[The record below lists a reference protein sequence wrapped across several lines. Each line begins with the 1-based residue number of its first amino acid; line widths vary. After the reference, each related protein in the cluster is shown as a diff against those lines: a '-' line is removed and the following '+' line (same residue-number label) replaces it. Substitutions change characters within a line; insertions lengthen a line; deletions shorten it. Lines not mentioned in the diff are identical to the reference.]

1 MASTDPTETSGSDRQ
16 AARERTYRML
26 AGIMAALF
34 LGFGALGG
42 LFLWYDSATSWV
54 SHTHRVRTGVADT
67 LEALTEAESA
77 QRAYVLTADRRFI
90 ATIADAKTRAV
101 RSLEALDRLTADNR
115 AQQGRLAPL
124 RQQMGIRLEVIDQ
137 VVAARRAG
145 APVAAIRI
153 IRQGRGIAAM
163 EAIRVQLAQIDATER
178 QLETERIDRARTIR
192 VGVIGAL
199 ALFAVLLAAVVV
211 RTLREIDLDRE
222 AEADAAERLRDLL
235 ADRTLLIDE
244 VNHRVKNSL
253 QQIASVVRLQSRA
266 SPHADTREAL
276 EKTLDR
282 IMAVGRVHEQLYR
295 SGEMLGDFDAGL
307 YAETLSRELVASL
320 GREEV
325 TLETQ
330 VISAKLDVRQATPLA
345 LILNELITNA
355 LKYGCPPGRP
365 CKIRVTLGTEE
376 GAYRLS
382 VSDDGQGL
390 PPNFDP
396 RRGKSLG
403 MRAIDALTRQ
413 LQGRFIIETAE
424 VGAHFALVF
433 PRSLA

>member
-1 MASTDPTETSGSDRQ
+1 MASTDPAETSGSDRQ
-16 AARERTYRML
+16 GARERTFRML
-26 AGIMAALF
+26 AGVMAALF

-42 LFLWYDSATSWV
+42 LFLWYDNATSWV

-77 QRAYVLTADRRFI
+77 QRAYVLTADRRFVV
-90 ATIADAKTRAV
+90 TLEDAKRRALA
-101 RSLEALDRLTADNR
+101 SFEALDRLTRDNP
-115 AQQGRLAPL
+115 AQQDRLGPL
-124 RQQMGIRLEVIDQ
+124 RTQMAIRLEVIDQ
-137 VVAARRAG
+137 VVAARAAG

-163 EAIRVQLAQIDATER
+163 DAIRAQLKDIDATEAR
-178 QLETERIDRARTIR
+178 LEVERRARADTIR
-192 VGVIGAL
+192 VLVIGAVL
-199 ALFAVLLAAVVV
+199 AFALLLAIVFI
-211 RTLREIDLDRE
+211 RTLRELDLDRE
-222 AEADAAERLRDLL
+222 AEADSAERLRRLL

-266 SPHADTREAL
+266 SPHAETREAL

-295 SGEMLGDFDAGL
+295 SGELLGDFDAGL
-307 YAETLSRELVASL
+307 YAEALSRELIESL
-320 GREEV
+320 GRDDV
-325 TLETQ
+325 VLETD

-355 LKYGCPPGRP
+355 LKYGCPAGRP
-365 CKIRVTLGTEE
+365 CRIRVTLGTDE
-376 GAYRLS
+376 GGYRLS
-382 VSDDGQGL
+382 VADDGHGL
-390 PPNFDP
+390 PANFNP
-396 RRGKSLG
+396 KQGKSLG

-413 LQGRFIIETAE
+413 LQGRFIVETSE